1 MIKILSKFSVKYFI
15 PLAAIFGAAS
25 AFYVTNLYWEN
36 KHQKLKSDLQ
46 AQKLEAIENVLII
59 ERLEKEKSDAIAAKL
74 SAEDAAREVKT
85 ETITK
90 EVIKYVTKN
99 ENASCELDPEW
110 VRIANDSTPMP
121 RTPQAS
127 SSTNGTSSGV
137 SDLGEALR
145 IMTSNYQKCQKVVD
159 RYQAWQEWYRSISDS
174 SDTLELQF

>member
-1 MIKILSKFSVKYFI
+1 MINLLSKFSSKYLFI
-15 PLAAIFGAAS
+15 GIVLITAAS
-25 AFYVTNLYWEN
+25 TFYVTNLYWEN

-46 AQKLEAIENVLII
+46 AQKLEAIENVLTI

-90 EVIKYVTKN
+90 EVIKYVSKN
-99 ENASCELDPEW
+99 ENASCKLDPDW

-121 RTPQAS
+121 RAPEAS
-127 SSTNGTSSGV
+127 GSTDGTDTRV

-145 IMTSNYQKCQKVVD
+145 IMTGNYQKCQKVID
-159 RYQAWQEWYRSISDS
+159 RYKGWQEWYRSISDS
-174 SDTLELQF
+174 SDTHELRF